1 MNTQGTSL
9 TKRKDKRSKQ
19 GNDDNEETNGNGHN
33 NETFGDGG
41 MTMNLLVNNDV
52 ILHTGGVIKKC
63 RHFGYIWSP
72 KRTPE

>member
-41 MTMNLLVNNDV
+41 MNILVNAEGIFVNS
-52 ILHTGGVIKKC
+52 GN
-63 RHFGYIWSP
+63 
-72 KRTPE
+72 

>member
-41 MTMNLLVNNDV
+41 MTMNM
-52 ILHTGGVIKKC
+52 
-63 RHFGYIWSP
+63 S
-72 KRTPE
+72 KRLWTKTRQVGA

>member
-1 MNTQGTSL
+1 M

-41 MTMNLLVNNDV
+41 MNILVNAEGIFVNS
-52 ILHTGGVIKKC
+52 GN
-63 RHFGYIWSP
+63 
-72 KRTPE
+72 